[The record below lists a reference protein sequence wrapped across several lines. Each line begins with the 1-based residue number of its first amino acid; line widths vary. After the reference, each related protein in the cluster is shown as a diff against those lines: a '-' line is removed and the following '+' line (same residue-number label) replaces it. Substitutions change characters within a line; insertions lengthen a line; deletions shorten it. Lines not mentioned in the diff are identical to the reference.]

1 MKLHFSFRKALG
13 LVISG
18 ALILIFALF
27 CSARVG
33 YFLLLVLI
41 LSPVFSV
48 LLALAS
54 RQKLI
59 IKSDI
64 SHLLLSKGDTC
75 TLTVN
80 LKNSGLLPCPPVKIL
95 IKENPHMTC
104 KVNSIEIR
112 ALPGHSTD
120 HSLVFKACLC
130 GGSCIGIEDAV
141 FSDWFNICS
150 FSLIQKPQLFKTG
163 VIPQLRHFEADTDLL
178 ECVSDAFSSDR
189 NDETVDEVSLAFR
202 GFAGYDYRTYEPG
215 DPLKR
220 INSKVSAKMGQ
231 LMVRLDEKQAAS
243 EINVVINPH
252 MENEDP
258 PLSQDVLESAL
269 GMCLSLVR
277 LDFSVRMSIPEV
289 EETSKESI
297 KWEEHLIFTEEDLP
311 SLSEKLAFVTFS
323 NSKKALIPKAL
334 ISKPDTPGIIISA
347 GDCPGL
353 KNMNIYNCSTGE
365 WRHT

>member
-1 MKLHFSFRKALG
+1 MKLHFSFRKTSG

-33 YFLLLVLI
+33 YFLLLALF

-48 LLALAS
+48 LLAQAS
-54 RQKLI
+54 GSKLI
-59 IKSDI
+59 VKSEI

-75 TLTVN
+75 TLTVKLEN
-80 LKNSGLLPCPPVKIL
+80 RGFLPCPPVKIL
-95 IKENPHMTC
+95 IKENPNMIC
-104 KVNSIEIR
+104 EVNSFDIT
-112 ALPGHSTD
+112 ALPGHTTA
-120 HSLVFKACLC
+120 HSLVFTACLS
-130 GGSCIGIEDAV
+130 GGSYTGIKDAV

-163 VIPQLRHFEADTDLL
+163 VIPQLRHFEADVDLL

-189 NDETVDEVSLAFR
+189 HDETVDEVSFAFR
-202 GFAGYDYRTYEPG
+202 GFAGYDYKPYEPG

-243 EINVVINPH
+243 EIKVIINPH

-269 GMCLSLVR
+269 GICLSLVR
-277 LDFSVRMSIPEV
+277 LDFSVRISIPET
-289 EETSKESI
+289 EEASKEDFT
-297 KWEEHLIFTEEDLP
+297 WEEHPVFTEDDLP

-323 NSKKALIPKAL
+323 HSKNALISEAL
-334 ISKPDTPGIIISA
+334 ISKPDSSWIIISA
-347 GDCPGL
+347 GDCPCPE
-353 KNMNIYNCSTGE
+353 NMNIYNCSTGE
-365 WRHT
+365 WRHV